1 MEDRN
6 IKKNERHLVEQDDLL
21 GCKCE
26 KEWEITN
33 RGSWFMVH
41 DGDIKS
47 EMFRDS
53 IVVFVYVLCD
63 ILYWIVEYFLSS
75 IEVDMIG

>member
-1 MEDRN
+1 
-6 IKKNERHLVEQDDLL
+6 
-21 GCKCE
+21 
-26 KEWEITN
+26 
-33 RGSWFMVH
+33 MVH

-47 EMFRDS
+47 EMFWDS